1 VELVV
6 DLDPA
11 KIPGAIDPTSID
23 ALPTWTRD
31 DLCSPAFAT
40 PGYYRKTATTRAW
53 RILGPFRV
61 ETREGLMTCEDGWL
75 AVDAHGNPY
84 PIAADE
90 FAAIYEPVE
99 APA

>member
-1 VELVV
+1 VIDTSKIPELRDRTSVDGDLPTFTRE
-6 DLDPA
+6 DLD
-11 KIPGAIDPTSID
+11 
-23 ALPTWTRD
+23 
-31 DLCSPAFAT
+31 SPAFGE
-40 PGYYRKTATTRAW
+40 PGEFRKTRTTRAW

-61 ETREGLMTCEDGWL
+61 QTREGLMSCDDGWL

-90 FAAIYEPVE
+90 FDRIYEPVE